1 MLDLWN
7 RGLRDRCVGKLMK
20 DEKTRKTN
28 ERLMM
33 LLAWHA
39 KHDCEE

>member
-1 MLDLWN
+1 
-7 RGLRDRCVGKLMK
+7 MK

-33 LLAWHA
+33 LLAWHP